1 MTTTNQQSWTQ
12 KNSCIATGRD
22 GTSITV
28 TTTIP
33 GHPSATNRS
42 RADSASVIS
51 VKQYAQH
58 QGVTV
63 QAIYQRIQA
72 GQLGDAVQRAG
83 GRYLIHRQQADVAW
97 AMRGR
102 PANSRA
108 AQLEAR
114 LMLLPDQLA
123 EELAGMDAT
132 YCRVALTRVI
142 LNLLN

>member
-1 MTTTNQQSWTQ
+1 MSL
-12 KNSCIATGRD
+12 AGY
-22 GTSITV
+22 V
-28 TTTIP
+28 
-33 GHPSATNRS
+33 
-42 RADSASVIS
+42 SVGE
-51 VKQYAQH
+51 YACH
-58 QGVTV
+58 AGITV
-63 QAIYQRIQA
+63 QAVYRRLHNQ
-72 GQLGDAVQRAG
+72 QLGDAVQRAG